1 MQPLHFATAATTA
14 TNPNGILFEAP
25 GQLGAASDGV
35 LVKALHIGDNDAF
48 EEAFRRHYPAVY
60 RVLLRLTG
68 SPEEA
73 EDLAQ
78 EVFLRL
84 HQRPLAIETDGE
96 VNLAGW
102 LYRVA
107 SNTGFNALRSRRRG
121 WRRALRWW
129 KLERPLTGEVA
140 GPAREAE
147 RQEMVDEV
155 RQALLKLKERDRT
168 ALILRYSGVSYAEIA
183 AAIGIKPTSVGTTL
197 VRAERA
203 LRLAYREGATESAS
217 RHYDKTL
224 DESIESRKSK
234 ESTDGR

>member
-1 MQPLHFATAATTA
+1 MQPTHLATAAAATA
-14 TNPNGILFEAP
+14 TSPDGILIKASR
-25 GQLGAASDGV
+25 QLGTASDGV
-35 LVKALHIGDNDAF
+35 LVEALHIGDNDAF

-84 HQRPLAIETDGE
+84 HQRPLAIEADGE

-107 SNTGFNALRSRRRG
+107 SNTGFNALRSRKRG
-121 WRRALRWW
+121 WRRALHWW
-129 KLERPLTGEVA
+129 KLERPLSGEVA
-140 GPAREAE
+140 SPAREAE
-147 RQEMVDEV
+147 RQEQVDEV

-183 AAIGIKPTSVGTTL
+183 AALGIKPSSVGTTL

-203 LRLAYREGATESAS
+203 LRSAYQAGTAESRTQRSVDA
-217 RHYDKTL
+217 L
-224 DESIESRKSK
+224 DESK
-234 ESTDGR
+234 ESIDGR